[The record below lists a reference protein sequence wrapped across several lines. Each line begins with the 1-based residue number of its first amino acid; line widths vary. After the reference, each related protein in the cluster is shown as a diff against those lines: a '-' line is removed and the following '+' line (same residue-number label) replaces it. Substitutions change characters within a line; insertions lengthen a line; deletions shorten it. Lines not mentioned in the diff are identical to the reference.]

1 MKCNISVNKAFDSIF
16 NQPHWAKKIILGGV
30 FSLLAT
36 LLVNVYALLYLP
48 KIIDNVAV
56 VILLFSLGIIGAI
69 VHFLL
74 LCLLMGYN
82 IKFVNNALNNAEEI
96 LPCWVKFRNLFIN
109 GVQWLGIS
117 VIYYIMVVSIS
128 VVLTAACMVPYSYNP
143 IWSFLLLI
151 PTAFILIAGAV
162 LPLIET
168 MFAQNLEIRD
178 AFNLK
183 RAYKVLTKN
192 FWQYII
198 LLLTTFGIYLLALI
212 PYALSTITIVGVI
225 LVPFLAFIVKLL
237 VRNLFAQ
244 FYKKALEKEGV

>member
-1 MKCNISVNKAFDSIF
+1 MKCHISVNKAFDSIF
-16 NQPHWAKKIILGGV
+16 KQPHWAKKLILGGV

-36 LLVNVYALLYLP
+36 LLVNLYAILYAP
-48 KIIDNVAV
+48 KIIDNLAI
-56 VILLFSLGIIGAI
+56 VILLLSVGIIGVI
-69 VHFLL
+69 LHFILTCLL
-74 LCLLMGYN
+74 LGYN
-82 IKFVNNALNNAEEI
+82 IKFVHNALNDIPEI
-96 LPCWVKFRNLFIN
+96 LPCWVKFRSLFLN
-109 GVQWLGIS
+109 GIKWLGIS
-117 VIYYIMVVSIS
+117 IIYYILVISIS
-128 VVLTAACMVPYSYNP
+128 VVMTAICMIPYSSNH

-151 PTAFILIAGAV
+151 PTIFIVIAGAV

-168 MFAQNLEIRD
+168 MFAQNLEISD

-183 RAYKVLTKN
+183 RAYSVVTKN
-192 FWQYII
+192 FWQYVI

-212 PYALSTITIVGVI
+212 PYALSTITIVGII